1 MEIRYFCVKNQKEQM
16 MNRLNKI
23 RRAVF
28 VLLLTV
34 CCCFPAAAQTMEEA
48 FVAMPDSLLPLLT
61 KNNRLDMVDFVH
73 NHMEARVENRLGSD
87 SRMETLTGDYLKVKL
102 TENAVVE
109 MKVLPWQ
116 DSLKVVAVVETV
128 YAPAPDSRVT
138 FYDREWRAVE
148 AFGRFRTAEGRSADT
163 PRAFGISAFLK
174 LPEGQLTTEQQQLLR
189 ELEELP
195 LYEYRLAPDRNT
207 FFISL
212 SYGVLN
218 RDQQE
223 TVKPILQDL
232 VLEWK

>member
-1 MEIRYFCVKNQKEQM
+1 
-16 MNRLNKI
+16 MNRLNQI
-23 RRAVF
+23 RRVVV

-34 CCCFPAAAQTMEEA
+34 CCCFPTAAQTMEEA

-61 KNNRLDMVDFVH
+61 RNNRLDMVDFVH

-87 SRMETLTGDYLKVKL
+87 SRMETLTDDYLKIKL

-109 MKVLPWQ
+109 MRMLPWQ

-138 FYDREWRAVE
+138 FYDREWRTVE
-148 AFGRFRTAEGRSADT
+148 AFSRFQTAEGRSADT
-163 PRAFGISAFLK
+163 PRAFGLSGFLK
-174 LPEGQLTTEQQQLLR
+174 VPEEQMTAEQRQLLR
-189 ELEELP
+189 EWEELP
-195 LYEYRLAPDRNT
+195 LYEYRLAPDRNS
-207 FFISL
+207 FIVSL

-218 RDQQE
+218 REQQE
-223 TVKPILQDL
+223 TVKPVLQDL